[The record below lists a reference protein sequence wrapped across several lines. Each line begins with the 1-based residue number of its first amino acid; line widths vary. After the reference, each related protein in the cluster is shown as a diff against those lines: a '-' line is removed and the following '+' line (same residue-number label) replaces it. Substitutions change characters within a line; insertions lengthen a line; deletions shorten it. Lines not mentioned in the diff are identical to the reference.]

1 MDNKIIFTK
10 TAKGLREAT
19 GKTRAL
25 SRRLRVVLKEVD
37 GKSSV
42 EEMLGRFEEV
52 QEAELWNELNT
63 LAEENYIREFVQ
75 TERIIEPS
83 EDLDFSGLLPPS
95 AEAEAMPGNKGLS
108 DALRKTKETPA
119 EAAVKAKFVVQA
131 KRKAD
136 EQTRQVAEAQARREA
151 EEKAK
156 QEAATKAK
164 REAEAREREKAEVQ
178 ARREAEANLLRE
190 IEEHAKR
197 DVEAKAKPAADG
209 KAKLEGQD
217 QGRKAAEAKASREA
231 EEQAKRDTEARAQR
245 EADEKVR
252 REAEERS
259 RREVEE
265 KARREAAKVARRKAE
280 ELERREMEDKT
291 RREAEEKA
299 KREAEEVA
307 RREAEE
313 SAKREAEEKARQEAD
328 EARRKVEEQEKREA
342 EERAR
347 REAEEK
353 ARREAEEKAKRDT
366 EERAR
371 READEQVRHEAEERL
386 RREAEEKAQREAEEL
401 ARREAEEEARHKV
414 EEQAK
419 WEAEEQARRESEE
432 TVRRDAEEKT
442 RQEAEE
448 RGRHEAEERSRREAE
463 EIARRDAEELARR
476 EAEEQARREAEQRAN
491 HEAEESARRA
501 SEELARREAE
511 DSARHEADEKAK
523 TEAAEAARREAEE
536 KAVRKAEALAKKKA
550 LALVKRK
557 AKALA
562 RQQAEEKVSNN
573 TAGKAAAKSERFVD
587 TKQLNLGKAIVLGL
601 FVLITLGLG
610 LVHVVS
616 FDGQMAKLEKAAS
629 DQFQQPV
636 NIETMHLALF
646 PQPNWIIEG
655 VSIGSKGQI
664 MVGKIKAV
672 IELGSVF
679 SEKQVFKS
687 VELYAPI
694 LNDDG
699 LRWLMFGKARS
710 DAFRVERF
718 SAVSA
723 KLNSKSISPLTFD
736 LKAEVGDDGN
746 WQKIVIFTS
755 DNNGVIE
762 LQPKGNRVQ
771 VEINADRFAVPFGSA
786 LTLGS
791 FNAIGTAGR
800 NDLNVTE
807 FTGRLY
813 GGFVSGTARLKWAT
827 NWSLDGDL
835 SARRIASLQA
845 VPGLLESGE
854 IGGTG
859 IYSMR
864 GADAANL
871 FAAPH
876 VEGSFVVHDGVLLG
890 VNLAN
895 LLKNGGSGGKTSFSE
910 LVGSFVHNSNRTQL
924 KQMRLTA
931 GIVSA
936 SGSAEADANANIR
949 GRFGADLKYS
959 TGQAHANVA
968 VSGSLK
974 QPRFSR

>member
-25 SRRLRVVLKEVD
+25 SRRLRLVLKEVD

-42 EEMLGRFEEV
+42 EEMLGRFDQV

-75 TERIIEPS
+75 TERIVELS
-83 EDLDFSGLLPPS
+83 EELDFSGLLPPS
-95 AEAEAMPGNKGLS
+95 AEVDATPGNKGLS
-108 DALRKTKETPA
+108 DALRKTQETPA
-119 EAAVKAKFVVQA
+119 EAAVKAKFVAQA

-151 EEKAK
+151 EERAK
-156 QEAATKAK
+156 QEAAAKAK
-164 REAEAREREKAEVQ
+164 REAEAREREKVEVQ

-197 DVEAKAKPAADG
+197 DAEAKAKPAADG
-209 KAKLEGQD
+209 KAKLGEQD
-217 QGRKAAEAKASREA
+217 QGRKVAEAKVRREA
-231 EEQAKRDTEARAQR
+231 EVQAKRDTEARAQR
-245 EADEKVR
+245 EAEEKVR

-265 KARREAAKVARRKAE
+265 KAQREAAKIARRKAE
-280 ELERREMEDKT
+280 ELARREMEDKT

-299 KREAEEVA
+299 KREVEEVA

-313 SAKREAEEKARQEAD
+313 RIKREAEEKARQEAD
-328 EARRKVEEQEKREA
+328 DARRKVEEQEKREA
-342 EERAR
+342 EIR
-347 REAEEK
+347 

-371 READEQVRHEAEERL
+371 READEQVRHAAEERL
-386 RREAEEKAQREAEEL
+386 RREAEEKAQSEAEEL
-401 ARREAEEEARHKV
+401 ARREAEEAARHKA
-414 EEQAK
+414 EEQAQR
-419 WEAEEQARRESEE
+419 EAEEQARHEAEE

-463 EIARRDAEELARR
+463 ERARRDTEELARR
-476 EAEEQARREAEQRAN
+476 EAEEQARREAEQQAK
-491 HEAEESARRA
+491 HEAEEKARRA
-501 SEELARREAE
+501 SEERARSEAE

-536 KAVRKAEALAKKKA
+536 KAARKAEVLAKKKA
-550 LALVKRK
+550 EAMVKRK

-562 RQQAEEKVSNN
+562 RQQAEEKVSNKN
-573 TAGKAAAKSERFVD
+573 VGKAAAKSESAVD
-587 TKQLNLGKAIVLGL
+587 TKKINLGKVIVLGL

-616 FDGQMAKLEKAAS
+616 FDGQRAKLEKAAS
-629 DQFQQPV
+629 DQFQQPI

-655 VSIGSKGQI
+655 VSIGSERQI
-664 MVGKIKAV
+664 KVDKIKAV

-694 LNDDG
+694 LNDAA

-710 DAFRVERF
+710 DAFRVERI
-718 SAVSA
+718 SAISA

-746 WQKIVIFTS
+746 WQKIIIFTS

-762 LQPKGNRVQ
+762 LQPKGNRVR
-771 VEINADRFAVPFGSA
+771 VEINADTFAVPFGSA

-807 FTGRLY
+807 FKGRLY

-835 SARRIASLQA
+835 SARQIAALKA

-876 VEGSFVVHDGVLLG
+876 VEGSFVVHEGVLLG

-974 QPRFSR
+974 QPSFSR

>member
-25 SRRLRVVLKEVD
+25 SRRLRLVLKEVD

-42 EEMLGRFEEV
+42 EEMLGRFDQV

-75 TERIIEPS
+75 TGRILEPS
-83 EDLDFSGLLPPS
+83 EELDFSGLLPPS
-95 AEAEAMPGNKGLS
+95 AEAEATPGNKGLP
-108 DALRKTKETPA
+108 DALRKTQETSA

-156 QEAATKAK
+156 QEAAAKAK
-164 REAEAREREKAEVQ
+164 REIEARKREKAEVQ

-197 DVEAKAKPAADG
+197 DAETKAKPVADG
-209 KAKLEGQD
+209 KATLEGQD
-217 QGRKAAEAKASREA
+217 QGRKAAEAKVRREA
-231 EEQAKRDTEARAQR
+231 EEQAKHEAEARAQR
-245 EADEKVR
+245 EAEEKAR

-265 KARREAAKVARRKAE
+265 KTRREAAKIARRKAE
-280 ELERREMEDKT
+280 ELARREMEDKT

-299 KREAEEVA
+299 KRNAEEVA

-313 SAKREAEEKARQEAD
+313 KIKREAEEKARQEAD

-347 REAEEK
+347 LEAEEK
-353 ARREAEEKAKRDT
+353 VRREAEEL
-366 EERAR
+366 
-371 READEQVRHEAEERL
+371 V
-386 RREAEEKAQREAEEL
+386 RREAEERAKREVEEKAL
-401 ARREAEEEARHKV
+401 KEAEEEARRKA

-419 WEAEEQARRESEE
+419 WEVEEKVKRE
-432 TVRRDAEEKT
+432 AEEKT

-448 RGRHEAEERSRREAE
+448 RGRQEAEERSRREAE

-476 EAEEQARREAEQRAN
+476 EAEEQARREAEQQAMQK
-491 HEAEESARRA
+491 AEESARRA
-501 SEELARREAE
+501 SEERARRETE

-587 TKQLNLGKAIVLGL
+587 TKQLNLSNAIVLGL
-601 FVLITLGLG
+601 FILITLGLG

-655 VSIGSKGQI
+655 VSIGSERQI
-664 MVGKIKAV
+664 KVGKIKAV

-679 SEKQVFKS
+679 SEKQAFKS

-694 LNDDG
+694 LNDDA

-710 DAFRVERF
+710 DAFRVERI

-771 VEINADRFAVPFGSA
+771 VEINADKFAVPFGSG

-807 FTGRLY
+807 FKGRLF

-827 NWSLDGDL
+827 NWSLEGDL

-871 FAAPH
+871 FAAPR
-876 VEGSFVVHDGVLLG
+876 VEGSFVVHEGVLLG

-910 LVGSFVHNSNRTQL
+910 LVGSFVHNSNGTQL

-936 SGSAEADANANIR
+936 AGSAEADANANIR